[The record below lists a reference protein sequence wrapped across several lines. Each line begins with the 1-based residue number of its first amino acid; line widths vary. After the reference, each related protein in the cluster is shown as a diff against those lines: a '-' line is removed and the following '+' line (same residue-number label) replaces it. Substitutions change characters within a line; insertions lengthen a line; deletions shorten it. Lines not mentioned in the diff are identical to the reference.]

1 LALQIRFF
9 MAPDDEREL
18 LRRLERLQ
26 LELWPVLSDPG
37 YLAPRIT
44 EAVALEEPAYYLAA
58 GDVSGYALKRG
69 PDRGR
74 WKIDE
79 VASPVIFFSRSLP
92 DEDGEL
98 RSGYFWAE
106 TESAGDNAR
115 TGGKPVQ
122 FLRAVRDLQ
131 ELIKARYRKSSPV
144 KGSIYFVG
152 PAAARQGLRLREEG
166 RKGEP
171 VSVYR

>member
-9 MAPDDEREL
+9 MAPDDERDL

-26 LELWPVLSDPG
+26 LELWLPLNDPG
-37 YLAPRIT
+37 FRAPLVDGKTDLI
-44 EAVALEEPAYYLAA
+44 EPAYYFAA
-58 GDVSGYALKRG
+58 GEVTGYPVKRG
-69 PDRGR
+69 PERGK

-106 TESAGDNAR
+106 TEQAGDNSR
-115 TGGKPVQ
+115 LGGKPSR
-122 FLRAVRDLQ
+122 FLKAVRELQ
-131 ELIKARYRKSSPV
+131 EIVKSRFRKSSPV
-144 KGSIYFVG
+144 KGTIYFVG
-152 PAAARQGLRLREEG
+152 PAAARLGSPLREEG
-166 RKGEP
+166 RKGE
-171 VSVYR
+171 VVQVYR